1 MKAVVRRRRRAFTL
15 IELLIVTG
23 LIATLAAVL
32 AVGLRPSG
40 QGLALQAGQSAVA
53 NLIQAAR
60 LSALATGR
68 ETRVLLHADAAA
80 ADGCFLRVLAWQA
93 NTESGWRT
101 SGEIELPDGVAMLP
115 SRPDAFAG
123 LLAPGPAWT
132 RGDGAALRSTAF
144 GPGGE
149 VRAAVNTPDATR
161 WLVLTFASAGTTLG
175 SGDLVLGSVVARPV
189 AEVAAGQAPV
199 CFIDPA
205 QVRGLSLSGYG
216 LATLVNTREGF

>member
-1 MKAVVRRRRRAFTL
+1 M
-15 IELLIVTG
+15 G

-40 QGLALQAGQSAVA
+40 KGLALQAGQSAVA
-53 NLIQAAR
+53 NLLQAAR
-60 LSALATGR
+60 LGALATGR
-68 ETRVLLHADAAA
+68 ETRVLLHADADAA
-80 ADGCFLRVLAWQA
+80 ATDRRFLRVLAWQA
-93 NTESGWRT
+93 NTEAGWCT
-101 SGEIELPDGVAMLP
+101 CGEIELPDGVAMLP

-123 LLAPGPAWT
+123 LLAPGLTWT

-149 VRAAVNTPDATR
+149 VRTAVNTPDATR
-161 WLVLTFASAGTTLG
+161 WLVLTYSGAGTTLG
-175 SGDLVLGSVVARPV
+175 SGDLVLGSVVARPA
-189 AEVAAGQAPV
+189 AETAVGQAPF

>member
-15 IELLIVTG
+15 IELLVVTG

-80 ADGCFLRVLAWQA
+80 ADGRFLRVLAWQA

-101 SGEIELPDGVAMLP
+101 GGEIELPDGVAMLP

-123 LLAPGPAWT
+123 LLAPGLAWT

-149 VRAAVNTPDATR
+149 VGAVVNSPDATR

-175 SGDLVLGSVVARPV
+175 SGDLVLGSVVARPAAAV
-189 AEVAAGQAPV
+189 ATGQAPV